1 MEMRPLFNKS
11 SLYVYPIY
19 ATIGGSFGY
28 WLQGVESRQ
37 MKLLTDRRD
46 ILLEK
51 RRRRDAREAEASGE
65 QDSVLS
71 TA

>member
-19 ATIGGSFGY
+19 ATIGASFGF

-37 MKLLTDRRD
+37 MKLLSDRRD
-46 ILLEK
+46 ALLEK
-51 RRRRDAREAEASGE
+51 RRRRDVREAEVE
-65 QDSVLS
+65 QDTVLA
-71 TA
+71 TI